1 MPWYISDTT
10 SVEMDKY
17 FNDNFSWLCKDQ
29 LNESKSWHAFKYK
42 LDEKYISQVLHIIDR
57 LKCYTSKV
65 NIKLQ
70 PDITEDKISAFIRG
84 ESITDDKRKS
94 CLSVYSRMDV
104 LPDGGVSSCKHFPE
118 FTVGNLNNQ
127 SVKEIWNSSDMNK
140 TRSIL
145 KGSNMAVCSKC
156 NNFYLHGYKNNF

>member
-1 MPWYISDTT
+1 MPKT
-10 SVEMDKY
+10 
-17 FNDNFSWLCKDQ
+17 WLDAD
-29 LNESKSWHAFKYK
+29 HA
-42 LDEKYISQVLHIIDR
+42 ELHKECNIDR
-57 LKCYTSKV
+57 LKCYISKV

-84 ESITDDKRKS
+84 ESITDDKRRS

-127 SVKEIWNSSDMNK
+127 SVKEIWNSSDLNK
-140 TRSIL
+140 IIDKNL
-145 KGSNMAVCSKC
+145 AYYCH
-156 NNFYLHGYKNNF
+156 LH